1 MARKVGQG
9 LPSLFSFFSHFSI
22 TKPTRKKK
30 KKIEKREARPLPSFS
45 TYSPS
50 VLFTHARIV
59 CVCVWKTKKNG
70 KGRISL
76 SRQEAGH
83 DQTMAKCVRHDTD
96 TNAIKSRQ
104 KKNFFL
110 IKETLLKNVF
120 FSLEKEK
127 RKGDPIEG
135 NVQEV
140 TQKKTLDFGWCFFVV
155 MSTYD
160 IAS

>member
-1 MARKVGQG
+1 VEN
-9 LPSLFSFFSHFSI
+9 
-22 TKPTRKKK
+22 
-30 KKIEKREARPLPSFS
+30 EKE
-45 TYSPS
+45 
-50 VLFTHARIV
+50 
-59 CVCVWKTKKNG
+59 KKNG

-104 KKNFFL
+104 KKKQIL
-110 IKETLLKNVF
+110 KIKETLLKNCF
-120 FSLEKEK
+120 LLPRKK